1 MQPAPLGRG
10 TDLALAW
17 TLVAAGA
24 GTLVIAQSL
33 SALTQVIAL
42 EGGARLGDLVV
53 TSYFRVSAAR
63 VLAALVLLA
72 GALTLRRAAPSPAAG
87 ARAAVIAAAAALVLL
102 APWTSHAAARVGG

>member
-24 GTLVIAQSL
+24 GILVIAQSL

-42 EGGARLGDLVV
+42 EGTARLGDLVV

-72 GALTLRRAAPSPAAG
+72 GALRLRRTAHAIPG
-87 ARAAVIAAAAALVLL
+87 AVPTGPRAAVIAAAAALVLL
-102 APWTSHAAARVGG
+102 A